1 MNDCK
6 YCSKIGNC
14 LRHEGPKWQRRFLYP
29 CIGESCENYTKRK
42 KRAQYRRGA
51 KEYLSSF
58 SVGEVREWD
67 GYFPWS
73 SLRSTACLL
82 KRDFGCKFKFA
93 SELGT
98 NKKTITR
105 LV

>member
-1 MNDCK
+1 MHVGYK
-6 YCSKIGNC
+6 S
-14 LRHEGPKWQRRFLYP
+14 HFRFLSP
-29 CIGESCENYTKRK
+29 CIGERCESYTKRK

-73 SLRSTACLL
+73 SLRCTATLL
-82 KRDFGCKFKFA
+82 KRDFGCAFKFM
-93 SELGT
+93 SVLGT